1 MLIRRIIA
9 LLLGLL
15 VVVVFGVPEQK
26 PIVAAPPE
34 APAGSAVEML
44 EQVNQFRVQNGLPP
58 FRYNANLSVA
68 AQNHAN
74 WMATALYF
82 SHTQPNGSTP
92 QSRATAAGYLGYVS
106 ENIVG
111 GTNMSA
117 RQGLIWWQNSPT
129 HYNTLVS
136 ARYVEAGTGFAVNS
150 QENMNMYVLVVGQ
163 PSGSAP
169 SVSSNAATNATE
181 PLIITPIEL
190 AQPREDGSIV
200 HVMQQGQALWTIAAY
215 YDVDLDY
222 LMMIN
227 GLDQNY
233 VLHPGDEV
241 YVQLAEG
248 QPPPPTPTPPLHYTV
263 QEGDSLWLIAA
274 RNAIELDYLLLLN
287 NLQDDSVLRP
297 GDEVR
302 VRLAEGELPPPTP
315 TPSTTHTVREGQ
327 SLWSVAALYGLSLE
341 QLLAFNGLTAD
352 AVLRPGD
359 QLIIRQPEP
368 TAVPTILATV
378 TLAVGQGGAAQ
389 QVAVGGSS
397 PAATPQPSRT
407 PPAVSLAQAGAIDN
421 AARVTPDSS
430 ESVGLLAVAAGLT
443 ILAGVVIVLARRQ
456 PR

>member
-1 MLIRRIIA
+1 MLKRRIST
-9 LLLGLL
+9 LFLGLL
-15 VVVVFGVPEQK
+15 AVVVLGVSER
-26 PIVAAPPE
+26 APVTA
-34 APAGSAVEML
+34 APAGSAVEMF

-58 FRYNANLSVA
+58 FRYNAALSVA

-129 HYNTLVS
+129 HYNTMAS
-136 ARYVEAGTGFAVNS
+136 IRYVEAGTGFAVNT

-163 PSGSAP
+163 PGGSDP
-169 SVSSNAATNATE
+169 SVSSSAANNATE
-181 PLIITPIEL
+181 PLIITPIQL
-190 AQPREDGSIV
+190 AEPREDGSIV

-227 GLDQNY
+227 GLDSKDI
-233 VLHPGDEV
+233 LHPGDEV
-241 YVQLAEG
+241 YVQLADG

-297 GDEVR
+297 GDELR

-315 TPSTTHTVREGQ
+315 TPSTTHIVREGQ
-327 SLWSVAALYGLSLE
+327 SLWSIAALYGLTLE

-352 AVLRPGD
+352 AMLRPGD
-359 QLIIRQPEP
+359 ELTIRQPEP
-368 TAVPTILATV
+368 TAVQTAVATV
-378 TLAVGQGGAAQ
+378 TLAAGARE
-389 QVAVGGSS
+389 VAMAGGSPS
-397 PAATPQPSRT
+397 ATPQSSHT
-407 PPAVSLAQAGAIDN
+407 PAAAGLAQTTSIGN
-421 AARVTPDSS
+421 AAKATPGSS
-430 ESVGLLAVAAGLT
+430 GEVGLLAIAVGLT

-456 PR
+456 PH